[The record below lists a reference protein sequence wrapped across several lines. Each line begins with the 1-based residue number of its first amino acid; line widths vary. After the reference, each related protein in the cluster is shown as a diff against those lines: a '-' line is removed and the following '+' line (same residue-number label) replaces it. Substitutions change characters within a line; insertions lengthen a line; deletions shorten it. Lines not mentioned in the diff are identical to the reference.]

1 MRDLRTIIRVWGCV
15 VHDEGHDGLMG
26 DTVASQL
33 VGDEATR
40 FLSLALEQP
49 PKESPCRT
57 PIPPRLDKD
66 IDHVAVLIHRAP
78 EILPLTVDR
87 HEDLVEKP
95 RISESTLSSLQA
107 PRVVGA
113 ELLAPLPNRLVRH
126 EHASFSQQILD
137 IPEAQAVPVIDP
149 HGVADDLRRK
159 AMPQVTGSTSGHPD
173 IVPRRTLTD
182 SAPAWV
188 LKNRRAYASLGGKES
203 L

>member
-1 MRDLRTIIRVWGCV
+1 MRDLGAIVRVSSGV
-15 VHDEGHDGLMG
+15 VIDEGHEGLTR
-26 DTVASQL
+26 DTVTSHFI
-33 VGDEATR
+33 GDETTR
-40 FLSLALEQP
+40 CLSLALEQP
-49 PKESPCRT
+49 PKESSCRT
-57 PIPPRLDKD
+57 PIPSRLDKN

-113 ELLAPLPNRLVRH
+113 ELPAPLPSRLVRH
-126 EHASFSQQILD
+126 ENASFRQQILD

-149 HGVADDLRRK
+149 HGVADDLRQK

-173 IVPRRTLTD
+173 IVPGRALT
-182 SAPAWV
+182 
-188 LKNRRAYASLGGKES
+188 
-203 L
+203 